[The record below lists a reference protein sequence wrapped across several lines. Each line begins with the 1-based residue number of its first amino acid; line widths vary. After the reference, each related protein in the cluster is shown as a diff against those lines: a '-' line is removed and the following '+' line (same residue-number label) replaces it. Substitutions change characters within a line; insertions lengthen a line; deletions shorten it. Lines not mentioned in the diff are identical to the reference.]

1 MMNSAWLKGCE
12 PAGGSRGIQ
21 GAKRILACSFRASCI
36 GVLALLAVLV
46 VSQPAFAQ
54 RPQGLAARVQGIEK
68 DLAAIKRYLARGDGA
83 PAAGQP
89 LAGPAQADAAE
100 RTRVADVEARI
111 DRLDYELRS
120 LTGRIEEIQHGI
132 SLLGKRLEKL
142 VQDTDFRLAAL
153 EHAAESGDKSSPPDT
168 ATESVPAD
176 RHSDNSAAVA
186 TEPEKTPRALYSEAL
201 QLLRSENY
209 DAAEKSFR
217 TFLDKFGD
225 NSLAANARYW
235 LGETYYVRGDFGNAA
250 RVFLEGYEK
259 GADSPKG
266 SSSLLKLG
274 MSLANL
280 GQKDEACAVFREF
293 SSQYTDAA
301 PVIGKRVAAE
311 RKKAGCP

>member
-1 MMNSAWLKGCE
+1 MAH
-12 PAGGSRGIQ
+12 P
-21 GAKRILACSFRASCI
+21 FRACCV
-36 GVLALLAVLV
+36 GLLALVAVFA
-46 VSQPAFAQ
+46 VSQPVFAQ
-54 RPQGLAARVQGIEK
+54 RSQGLAARVQGIEK
-68 DLAAIKRYLARGDGA
+68 DLAAIKRYLARGDG
-83 PAAGQP
+83 PPGAGQP
-89 LAGPAQADAAE
+89 SADAARVDEAE

-120 LTGRIEEIQHGI
+120 LTGRIEEIQHNI
-132 SLLGKRLEKL
+132 SLLGERLEKL
-142 VQDTDFRLAAL
+142 LQDTDFRLAEL
-153 EHAAESGDKSSPPDT
+153 EHAAESKNKSSSPDA
-168 ATESVPAD
+168 ATESGPAD
-176 RHSDNSAAVA
+176 RNSDNAAAAV
-186 TEPEKTPRALYSEAL
+186 TEVEKTPQALYSEAL

-217 TFLDKFGD
+217 AFLDKFSD